1 MDRDVLTIETATI
14 ADVPA
19 AQALIDGAR
28 QWLRARGI
36 DQWQAP
42 VPDAVL
48 LRDAEQGN
56 LFVAR
61 QDEVIVA
68 MVTVSESDSEAWG
81 VDYGPALY
89 VHRLAVAQT
98 HRGSRLGQR
107 LLAWVEARAADR
119 GAACV
124 RLDCATDNP
133 GFRRFYEQHGFRHVR
148 DVTVTSLD
156 GGRQLASSLYER
168 ELAR

>member
-1 MDRDVLTIETATI
+1 M
-14 ADVPA
+14 
-19 AQALIDGAR
+19 
-28 QWLRARGI
+28 
-36 DQWQAP
+36 
-42 VPDAVL
+42 
-48 LRDAEQGN
+48 
-56 LFVAR
+56 AR
-61 QDEVIVA
+61 QDQVIVA
-68 MVTVSESDSEAWG
+68 MVTVSDSDSETWG
-81 VDYGPALY
+81 VGSSAAVY

-98 HRGSRLGQR
+98 RRGSRLGQR

-133 GFRRFYEQHGFRHVR
+133 GLRRFYEQHGFRHVR

-156 GGRQLASSLYER
+156 GGRRLASSLYER